1 MKKTIIPMR
10 FVLLFSTFLMTVLL
24 FVDRASISAAKTDI
38 TKDLGLSI
46 TEFGWIMAI
55 FTLGYALFQTPTGKL
70 ADKFGAR
77 KVISGIVIAWSV
89 LTSLT
94 GLAWSYLSMLI
105 IRFLFGAG
113 EAGAYPSLAKVVY
126 NWYPIKERG
135 VAQGIN
141 FSGSRIGAAFAMP
154 LVAWMITEIG
164 WRHTFMVFGGF
175 GFLYGILWYILFRD
189 KPEKARFIGA
199 KEVEYIVANRQKSES
214 GTVKSVKFIDLMKS
228 SSMWKLMIQYICS
241 NFTFYFSI
249 TWMYTY
255 ILDRFQ
261 LGVVE
266 TGFYVSIPLI
276 GGAIGNWFGGVLVD
290 AIFRKNQW
298 TQSRRIPATVGF
310 FLSAVGMI
318 MVTQTN
324 TPGLSVVFMTLAV
337 LGADMTL
344 SPSWAFC
351 IDIGKEDAGFVSGTM
366 NMAGNLGAFVTII
379 AFPYLFKWTNKYEPF
394 FIICAILSILAIV
407 LWFSL
412 DPRKSITNDSILK
425 SNQNE

>member
-1 MKKTIIPMR
+1 MR

-24 FVDRASISAAKTDI
+24 FIDRASISAAKTDI
-38 TKDLGLSI
+38 CKDLDISI
-46 TEFGWIMAI
+46 TQFGWIMAV
-55 FTLGYALFQTPTGKL
+55 FTLGYALFQTPTGRL
-70 ADKFGAR
+70 ADVFGAR

-94 GLAWSYLSMLI
+94 GVAWNYISMLI

-135 VAQGIN
+135 VVQGIN
-141 FSGSRIGAAFAMP
+141 FSGSRLGAAFAMP
-154 LVAWMITEIG
+154 LVAWLIMGIG
-164 WRHTFMVFGGF
+164 WRNTFLVFGGF
-175 GFLYGILWYILFRD
+175 GLLYGILWYLLFRD
-189 KPEKARFIGA
+189 KPENAGLIGE
-199 KEVEYIVANRQKSES
+199 KEVDYIRKNRQQAPAVASRS
-214 GTVKSVKFIDLMKS
+214 LKFIDLMKS
-228 SSMWKLMIQYICS
+228 VSMWKLMIQYICS

-276 GGAIGNWFGGVLVD
+276 GGAIGNWVGGVLVD
-290 AIFRKNQW
+290 AIFRKNKW
-298 TQSRRIPATVGF
+298 TLSRRIPAAVGF
-310 FLSAVGMI
+310 FLSAIGMI
-318 MVTQTN
+318 MVTQVN
-324 TPGLSVVFMTLAV
+324 TPGLSIIFMTLAV
-337 LGADMTL
+337 FGADMTL

-379 AFPYLFKWTNKYEPF
+379 AFPYLFKWTDKYEPF
-394 FIICAILSILAIV
+394 FIICAVLSILAIV
-407 LWFSL
+407 MWFSL
-412 DPRKSITNDSILK
+412 DPRKSL
-425 SNQNE
+425 SNEKINSVL